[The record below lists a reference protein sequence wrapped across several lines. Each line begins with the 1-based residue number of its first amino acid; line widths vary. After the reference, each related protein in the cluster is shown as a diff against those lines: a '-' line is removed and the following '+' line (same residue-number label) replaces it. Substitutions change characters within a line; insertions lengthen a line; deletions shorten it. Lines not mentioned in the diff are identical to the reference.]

1 MFIDNVKEL
10 EKELKGLS
18 YKDIKGG
25 FIDVTVYAKPNASSI
40 FYDVRFNI
48 EKKHDNTEYNE
59 DNYISFYKEGLRI
72 GGYGYDRSS
81 TALSEGLNLFK
92 NIYKIKTT
100 LKRKGEHYKEY
111 YTKDGRRVY
120 GLYKDASISYGI
132 GTDSVLNAVKYG
144 LSNVKLRSAHY
155 GKYENAF
162 HFDIKEVK

>member
-10 EKELKGLS
+10 KKELKGLS
-18 YKDIKGG
+18 YKDIKEG
-25 FIDVTVYAKPNASSI
+25 FIDVTVYVKPNASSV
-40 FYDVRFNI
+40 FYDVRLNI
-48 EKKHDNTEYNE
+48 EKKHDSPEYNE

-120 GLYKDASISYGI
+120 GLRKDASIDYGI
-132 GTDSVLNAVKYG
+132 GTNAVLNAVKYG

>member
-25 FIDVTVYAKPNASSI
+25 FVDITVYAKQNASSI

-48 EKKHDNTEYNE
+48 EKKHDNPEYNE
-59 DNYISFYKEGLRI
+59 NNYISFYKEGLRI

-100 LKRKGEHYKEY
+100 LKKKGEHCKEY

-120 GLYKDASISYGI
+120 GLRKDASIDYGI
-132 GTDSVLNAVKYG
+132 GTDAVLNAVKYG

-162 HFDIKEVK
+162 HFDIKGVK